1 MEESFCIMCE
11 HARFLDPK
19 KEICWKTGGL
29 YCTIFER
36 IVAKYDNCLD
46 PEAVKKAV
54 AKGKD
59 GNGGKGGRTS
69 RNKKAKAK

>member
-1 MEESFCIMCE
+1 MEEDICIMCD

-29 YCTIFER
+29 YCTVFDR

-46 PEAVKKAV
+46 PEAVKKADKRR
-54 AKGKD
+54 AKGA
-59 GNGGKGGRTS
+59 GKRAKGR
-69 RNKKAKAK
+69 